1 MNKGTLK
8 INPFSGLIMVDIK
21 IWNKNKSKLD
31 RLPITVDTGASV
43 TTISTDILFQA
54 GYDVT
59 SGRVVRITT
68 ASGIEYVKEVY
79 VEKMRLDTIDLDN
92 VLVYAHTFPQESF
105 STGVLGLNVLTG
117 FDVNFQF
124 SKGLI
129 DLTKI

>member
-68 ASGIEYVKEVY
+68 ASGIEYVKEV
-79 VEKMRLDTIDLDN
+79 L
-92 VLVYAHTFPQESF
+92 
-105 STGVLGLNVLTG
+105 
-117 FDVNFQF
+117 
-124 SKGLI
+124 LI
-129 DLTKI
+129 K